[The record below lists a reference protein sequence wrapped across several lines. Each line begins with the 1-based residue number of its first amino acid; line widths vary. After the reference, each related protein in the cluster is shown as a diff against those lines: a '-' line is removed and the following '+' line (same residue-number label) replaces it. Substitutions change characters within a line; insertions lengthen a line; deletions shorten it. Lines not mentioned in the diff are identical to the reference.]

1 MVTGKS
7 AVSAAVPSV
16 EGLRIAQ
23 TGFRGTAG
31 EGSGGKERTGFHR
44 RRNASAKPEIPVDES
59 ALDVQL
65 TPEDLSDLEAEFSKL
80 KVHGGRMNEMQM
92 QIVERAG

>member
-1 MVTGKS
+1 
-7 AVSAAVPSV
+7 
-16 EGLRIAQ
+16 LL
-23 TGFRGTAG
+23 
-31 EGSGGKERTGFHR
+31 
-44 RRNASAKPEIPVDES
+44 VDES

-65 TPEDLSDLEAEFSKL
+65 MPEDLSELEAEFSKL